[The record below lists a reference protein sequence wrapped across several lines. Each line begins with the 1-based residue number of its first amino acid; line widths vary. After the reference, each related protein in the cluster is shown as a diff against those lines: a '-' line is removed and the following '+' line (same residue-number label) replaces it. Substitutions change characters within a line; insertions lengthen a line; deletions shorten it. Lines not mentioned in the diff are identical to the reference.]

1 MVAESLQIIL
11 VPTLKCNAD
20 CDYCFEVKSPDTMTL
35 DQLTFLIRKLVEYME
50 ETGAGET
57 TIYWQGGEVL
67 GMGPEWYMKAGEIIE
82 DLTRPKR
89 KRLSISCNQIY
100 SAIRGNGTQLSER
113 CFLTG

>member
-35 DQLTFLIRKLVEYME
+35 DQLTFFDQEIVEYME

-67 GMGPEWYMKAGEIIE
+67 GMGPEWYMKAGENHRRPDSAQKEKVYQYRAIKS
-82 DLTRPKR
+82 TRLFEGMEPNYPR
-89 KRLSISCNQIY
+89 DV
-100 SAIRGNGTQLSER
+100 
-113 CFLTG
+113 F